1 MPIEESTIEQ
11 AREQAAEASTD
22 TGEPMKFEEGFTI
35 KTVIGGFFIAVIM
48 LPGALYLGL
57 VAGQGLGAAAQWV
70 TIVLFAEIARRSFI
84 PLKRQEIYILYYVAG
99 ALVHMT
105 MAERGISGGSF
116 GELVWNQY
124 FVQSPQ
130 AAAIAHQIPHWVV
143 PAVGSKA
150 LTERTFFDA
159 AWIAPIGLL
168 VVGEVLRRLNWIGL
182 GYLLF
187 RTTSD
192 VERLP
197 FPMAPVAASGATAL
211 AEASLKEESWR
222 WQVFSIG
229 TMIGLV
235 FGFFYLAVPIFTGV
249 VLSKPLMLIPIP
261 FVDFTRNTEGI
272 LPAALTG
279 ISGDLGNVL
288 VGFVLPFQIVAGMAT
303 SSVLCQLFTN
313 PFLQHHGLLPT
324 WRPGMGTIDTQL
336 SVNLD
341 FWMSV
346 GIGVGV
352 TVAMIGL
359 YTVISM
365 TIKSAGAMRQRRAS
379 AYAIPTGRGDFP
391 IAMAVGGWALA
402 TIGYITISHKLV
414 PLFPLPILIFFGL
427 FYSPIMSYV
436 SARMFGLTG
445 TGVGFPFIREAT
457 FLKSGYKGVDIW
469 FAPIPLYDMGWAA
482 QRFRE
487 VELTRTK
494 FTSILKAEA
503 FMLPVMLISSF
514 LFWAFFWHTSPI
526 PSPQFP
532 FAQKFWPLNATMQ
545 SIWISSNA
553 QGSQSFLLKALK
565 PPVMVWGGVAA
576 MAVYGAMLAFKVPI
590 LYFYGFVGGVGALPH
605 YIIPQFAG
613 AMMGKH
619 YFAKRFGVE
628 KWRMYAP
635 VLLAGFS
642 CGMGLM
648 GMSSIALALISKSVS
663 YLPY

>member
-1 MPIEESTIEQ
+1 MTVEETAIEQ
-11 AREQAAEASTD
+11 ERERSLEASQD
-22 TGEPMKFEEGFTI
+22 VGEPMKFEEGFTM
-35 KTVIGGFFIAVIM
+35 KTVVGGLFIAFIM

-70 TIVLFAEIARRSFI
+70 TIVLFAEIARRSFM
-84 PLKRQEIYILYYVAG
+84 PLKRQEIYILFYVAG

-105 MAERGISGGSF
+105 MADRGLSGGSF
-116 GELVWNQY
+116 GTLIWNQY

-130 AAAIAHQIPHWVV
+130 AATVASRIPHWVV
-143 PAVGSKA
+143 PAAGSPA
-150 LTERTFFDA
+150 LIGRTFFHQ
-159 AWIAPIGLL
+159 AWLAPIGLL
-168 VVGEVLRRLNWIGL
+168 LFGEIVGRLNWIGL

-187 RTTSD
+187 RSTSD
-192 VERLP
+192 IEHLP

-211 AEASLKEESWR
+211 AEASSKEESWR

-261 FVDFTRNTEGI
+261 FIDFTRNTERI

-279 ISGDLGNVL
+279 FSGDLGNVL
-288 VGFVLPFQIVAGMAT
+288 IGFVLPFYIVVGMFISSITCQI
-303 SSVLCQLFTN
+303 FTN
-313 PFLQHHGLLPT
+313 PILQSHGLLPT
-324 WRPGMGTIDTQL
+324 WRYGMGSIDTQL

-346 GIGVGV
+346 GIGAGV
-352 TVAMIGL
+352 AIAMIGL
-359 YTVISM
+359 YTVIAT
-365 TIKSAGAMRQRRAS
+365 TIRTAGMVRERRAT
-379 AYAIPTGRGDFP
+379 AYVIPKDRGDFP
-391 IAMAVGGWALA
+391 ISLAIGAWVLA
-402 TIGYITISHKLV
+402 TFGYIAMSHYLV
-414 PLFPLPILIFFGL
+414 PKFPLWILIGFGV

-445 TGVGFPFIREAT
+445 AGVGFPFIREAT

-487 VELTRTK
+487 VELTGTK
-494 FTSILKAEA
+494 FTSVLKAEA
-503 FMLPVMLISSF
+503 FMLPVMLIASF

-532 FAQKFWPLNATMQ
+532 FAQKMWPISATMQ
-545 SIWISSNA
+545 SIWISSNS
-553 QGSQSFLLKALK
+553 QGHDSFLLKALK
-565 PPVMVWGGVAA
+565 PPVMV
-576 MAVYGAMLAFKVPI
+576 Y
-590 LYFYGFVGGVGALPH
+590 GGVGALLLYGALAAFKCPVLLFYGLAGGVGAMPH
-605 YIIPQFAG
+605 YTIPQFGG
-613 AMMGKH
+613 ALLGRY
-619 YFAKRFGVE
+619 YFARRFGKE
-628 KWRMYAP
+628 KWTMYAP
-635 VLLAGFS
+635 VVLAGFS

>member
-1 MPIEESTIEQ
+1 MPTEENTLEKI
-11 AREQAAEASTD
+11 REQSAEASTD
-22 TGEPMKFEEGFTI
+22 AGEPVKFEEGFTI
-35 KTVIGGFFIAVIM
+35 KTVIGGFFIASIM

-57 VAGQGLGAAAQWV
+57 VAGQGLGPAAQWV
-70 TIVLFAEIARRSFI
+70 TIVLFAEIARRSFV
-84 PLKRQEIYILYYVAG
+84 PLKRQEIYILFYVAG
-99 ALVHMT
+99 SLVHMT

-116 GELVWNQY
+116 GGLIWNQY
-124 FVQSPQ
+124 FLQSPQ

-143 PAVGSKA
+143 PALGSKA
-150 LTERTFFDA
+150 LVQRTFFDA

-168 VVGEVLRRLNWIGL
+168 LIGEVLQRLNWLGL

-211 AEASLKEESWR
+211 AEASSKEESWR

-235 FGFFYLAVPIFTGV
+235 FGFFYLAIPIFTGV

-261 FVDFTRNTEGI
+261 FVDFTRNTESI
-272 LPAALTG
+272 LPASLTG
-279 ISGDLGNVL
+279 LSGDLSQVL
-288 VGFVLPFQIVAGMAT
+288 IGFVLPFQMVVGQVI
-303 SSVLCQLFTN
+303 SSIACQIIAN
-313 PFLQHHGLLPT
+313 PILQKHHLLPT

-336 SVNLD
+336 SVSLD

-352 TVAMIGL
+352 TVALIGL
-359 YTVISM
+359 YTVVAMS
-365 TIKSAGAMRQRRAS
+365 IKSASAVRERRAS
-379 AYAIPTGRGDFP
+379 AYTIPEGRGDFP
-391 IAMAVGGWALA
+391 IAMAAGGWLLA
-402 TIGYITISHKLV
+402 TVGYIVISHRLV
-414 PLFPLPILIFFGL
+414 PAFPLPILIGFGL

-445 TGVGFPFIREAT
+445 SGVGFPFIKEAA
-457 FLKSGYKGVDIW
+457 FLKSGYPKVDIW

-487 VELTRTK
+487 VELTGTK

-503 FMLPVMLISSF
+503 FMLPVMLGASF

-532 FAQKFWPLNATMQ
+532 FAQKFWPLHATMQ

-553 QGSQSFLLKALK
+553 QGGHSFLLKALK
-565 PPVMVWGGVAA
+565 PPVMVFGGIAA
-576 MAVYGAMLAFKVPI
+576 MGLYGLLATFKVPV
-590 LYFYGFVGGVGALPH
+590 LYFYGLAGGVGALPH
-605 YIIPQFAG
+605 YTIPTFTG
-613 AMMGKH
+613 AMLGRH
-619 YFAKRFGVE
+619 YFAKRFGIE
-628 KWRMYAP
+628 KWRSYAP